1 MAMKKIILF
10 LVLSIM
16 SLSTLSASDI
26 RDLDEDN
33 PSYNIIQYLVEE
45 GFLALYDG
53 DEFRGGEP
61 LTRIGAAIMVDK
73 ILKSVSAGEKN
84 PTLQESDAIRLL
96 TKEFGPEIIRIDDK
110 IYAFEQR
117 IKLLEDEQSKVVDD
131 FLAIKIEVTQ
141 KLSKFENDL
150 NSLRAD
156 LENRAVQEETKLML
170 DEMSMRLMSI
180 EERMSEYDN
189 KNADGSTQVESQHVF
204 WLFILMAGLAA
215 A

>member
-1 MAMKKIILF
+1 MAMKKILLF
-10 LVLSIM
+10 LALSIM
-16 SLSTLSASDI
+16 SLGTLSASDI
-26 RDLDEDN
+26 RDLDENN

-53 DEFRGGEP
+53 DEFRGEEP
-61 LTRIGAAIMVDK
+61 LTRMGAAIMLDK
-73 ILKSVSAGEKN
+73 ILKSVSAGEKD
-84 PTLQESDAIRLL
+84 PTLQEADAIRLL

-131 FLAIKIEVTQ
+131 VLAIKIEVNQ
-141 KLSKFENDL
+141 KLSKFEDDL

-156 LENRAVQEETKLML
+156 LENRAVQQETKLIL

-204 WLFILMAGLAA
+204 WLFIVMAALAA

>member
-10 LVLSIM
+10 LALSIM
-16 SLSTLSASDI
+16 SLGTLSASDI
-26 RDLDEDN
+26 RDLDENN

-53 DEFRGGEP
+53 DEFRGEEP
-61 LTRIGAAIMVDK
+61 LTRMGAAIMLDK
-73 ILKSVSAGEKN
+73 ILKSVSAGEKD
-84 PTLQESDAIRLL
+84 PTLQEADAIRLL

-131 FLAIKIEVTQ
+131 VLAIKIEVSQ
-141 KLSKFENDL
+141 KLSKFEDDL

-156 LENRAVQEETKLML
+156 LENRAVQQETKLML

-189 KNADGSTQVESQHVF
+189 KNADGSTEVESQHVF
-204 WLFILMAGLAA
+204 WLFILLAA
-215 A
+215 LGAA